1 MRRRWYNNRGRS
13 GRELVLRSERE
24 FECEAKGRREE
35 MLRGTARGIEGRI
48 GLGVAKNKLHAAV
61 PA

>member
-1 MRRRWYNNRGRS
+1 M
-13 GRELVLRSERE
+13 
-24 FECEAKGRREE
+24 REE

-61 PA
+61 PAQGRRETGTEAKDLSASPSECRREA